1 MANNIFDKKIHDS
14 IENYYNYKPDTLMPL
29 LMVALAA
36 QGKLSV
42 SDQENGVVFCSIDL
56 NEVMNYEWVKLDP
69 VLRKQFKKYLSE
81 GKSTIKVTGNL
92 DESLKDIY
100 QTFHHYDTYT
110 VEQEYHHRIGVLYHH
125 SCNEASEHAHR
136 EYATY
141 CLATVLQDSSREF
154 LQDCFLSISNFI
166 LVKSGLQPERPRLK
180 VAQTLY
186 TLLDYDGKGI
196 VYNPF
201 AGCAIAAAMIHAGDR
216 LYADGDTNDK
226 LFAAARLLNYGTGGN
241 NAHVIQRNSL
251 EWMKDLKIDYV
262 M

>member
-42 SDQENGVVFCSIDL
+42 SDQENEVVFCSIDL

-100 QTFHHYDTYT
+100 QTFHPY
-110 VEQEYHHRIGVLYHH
+110 
-125 SCNEASEHAHR
+125 
-136 EYATY
+136 
-141 CLATVLQDSSREF
+141 
-154 LQDCFLSISNFI
+154 
-166 LVKSGLQPERPRLK
+166 
-180 VAQTLY
+180 
-186 TLLDYDGKGI
+186 
-196 VYNPF
+196 
-201 AGCAIAAAMIHAGDR
+201 
-216 LYADGDTNDK
+216 
-226 LFAAARLLNYGTGGN
+226 
-241 NAHVIQRNSL
+241 
-251 EWMKDLKIDYV
+251 
-262 M
+262 